1 MNKRVLI
8 AILLVLAWMLFIFI
22 MSGMDSSQSN
32 GKSKNVTVN
41 VITTVDKITKA
52 SKETVIKHQEE
63 TFIDKINLLIRKSSH
78 AMEYLVL
85 GFLIINLFYQMSKNS
100 PIHYFYSLLI
110 SFLYACTDEF
120 HQTFVEGRTGQF
132 IDVIIDSLGAI
143 FGCIIFFFVAKLI
156 MKMKKERGKKE
167 QVIVS

>member
-8 AILLVLAWMLFIFI
+8 SLLLVLAWMAFIFI
-22 MSGMDSSQSN
+22 MSSMDSSESN

-52 SKETVIKHQEE
+52 SPETVVKHQKES
-63 TFIDKINLLIRKSSH
+63 FIDKINLLIRKSSH

-85 GFLIINLFYQMSKNS
+85 GFLVLNLFYQMNKKSLLY
-100 PIHYFYSLLI
+100 YFYSILI

-120 HQTFVEGRTGQF
+120 HQTFIDGRTGQF

-143 FGCIIFFFVAKLI
+143 IGCIIFFFVVKII
-156 MKMKKERGKKE
+156 MKIKKKRGKEK
-167 QVIVS
+167 QVRAF